1 MVYVYLL
8 PLEARRFDA
17 LNKIEGR
24 ATRKTPN
31 KIILGKIFEF
41 CFPHISTDNTSSRQ
55 SLLNCQTI
63 AQFLC
68 FTVFFSV

>member
-31 KIILGKIFEF
+31 KII
-41 CFPHISTDNTSSRQ
+41 
-55 SLLNCQTI
+55 
-63 AQFLC
+63 
-68 FTVFFSV
+68 